1 MDAVRRVV
9 TRDHLEGVA
18 RAALGTEHRLVGVS
32 RLRGGSKKGVY
43 RLTFDEDSTAIVY
56 IWDDAENFWPT
67 TQADQD
73 DNHANPFS
81 PASGIELF
89 EAAHRHLDTL
99 GIRTPRILLADRSRS
114 HYPADI
120 AVVEDVPGEN
130 LEALLRQDPGILEA
144 TMTQLAKALG
154 TMQGHQGPRFG
165 KVALIDRG
173 GSSQGSTCE
182 QVVLDRALDDLSEA
196 ASRDLGITRCRDRL
210 ETVLG
215 NLAAAVRPRSQYG
228 LIHGELG
235 PDHVLV
241 DRHGRPVLIDIEG
254 LMFFDVEW
262 EHAFLR
268 LRFGEHYQW
277 LDRSDLDEQ
286 RLTFYTLA
294 MHLSLVA
301 GPLRLLDGDFPD
313 RDFMMGIAEHN
324 LREALAFLPTDDR
337 WTPWNRSSSLG
348 LSRGALS
355 GR

>member
-9 TRDHLEGVA
+9 TRDHLAGVA
-18 RAALGTEHRLVGVS
+18 RAALGTEHRLVNIA

-43 RLTFDEDSTAIVY
+43 RLTFDNDSTAIVY
-56 IWDDAENFWPT
+56 IWDDAENYWPT
-67 TQADQD
+67 TSADQA
-73 DNHANPFS
+73 DNHADPFS

-99 GIRTPRILLADRSRS
+99 GIRTPRIRLADRSRS
-114 HYPADI
+114 HYPADV

-130 LEALLRQDPGILEA
+130 LETLLRQDPHSVET
-144 TMTQLAKALG
+144 TMARLAKTLDS
-154 TMQGHQGPRFG
+154 MQRHQGPHFG
-165 KVALIDRG
+165 KVALIDKG
-173 GSSQGSTCE
+173 GTSEGSSCE
-182 QVVLDRALDDLSEA
+182 QTVLERALDDLSEA
-196 ASRDLGITRCRDRL
+196 ASRDPRITRSRDHL
-210 ETVLG
+210 EDAVRA
-215 NLAAAVRPRSQYG
+215 LAAAVRPRSQLG
-228 LIHGELG
+228 LVHGELG

-241 DRHGRPVLIDIEG
+241 DPDGQPVLIDIEG

-268 LRFGEHYQW
+268 LRFGEHYQS

-294 MHLSLVA
+294 MRLSLVA

-324 LREALAFLPTDDR
+324 LEEALAFLPSD
-337 WTPWNRSSSLG
+337 NR
-348 LSRGALS
+348 
-355 GR
+355 